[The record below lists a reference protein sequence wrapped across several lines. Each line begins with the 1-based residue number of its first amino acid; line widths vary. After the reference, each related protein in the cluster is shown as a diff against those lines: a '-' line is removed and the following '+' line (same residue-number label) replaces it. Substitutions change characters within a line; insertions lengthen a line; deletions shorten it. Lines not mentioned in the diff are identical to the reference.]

1 MVISNFFDLAQRPI
15 ITWSTAL
22 PRIGAE
28 TPFMATEK
36 YCLVLVAKY
45 SYFVTNVLI
54 YNLFYSVA
62 NVSKVRLLGLKGG
75 FT

>member
-36 YCLVLVAKY
+36 YCLVLIPK
-45 SYFVTNVLI
+45 LP
-54 YNLFYSVA
+54 FYSVS